1 VTRTL
6 QYYHHSGATNNKATI
21 IYWLTDSQNL
31 ITFLTKGSGK
41 NQIKKEVF
49 QVMVLCKKLDLRIIP
64 IHLLRENPCIKLAD
78 NGSKTAIIGPIQR
91 REQQSAIWRSP
102 NIDIVRKYADKYNQQ
117 NLFAFLTKYVSTSF
131 SITSRK
137 ENGNYHAVLTLY
149 GEERPFHL
157 VHRLQ
162 ADAKHF
168 ILLQYINKLCVN
180 GFMLWSF
187 PPGPNFLEFR
197 RMIST

>member
-91 REQQSAIWRSP
+91 REQQSAI
-102 NIDIVRKYADKYNQQ
+102 
-117 NLFAFLTKYVSTSF
+117 
-131 SITSRK
+131 
-137 ENGNYHAVLTLY
+137 
-149 GEERPFHL
+149 
-157 VHRLQ
+157 
-162 ADAKHF
+162 
-168 ILLQYINKLCVN
+168 
-180 GFMLWSF
+180 
-187 PPGPNFLEFR
+187 
-197 RMIST
+197 